1 MINCEISHGN
11 LNEKVESFPLRL
23 LPLDGVA
30 SDDGAFGADGVA
42 QAGHELHIPL
52 AEPGVCGLAVDEQLE
67 ASGAVRGALQADLG
81 IRDVEAARILSR
93 IEFARYIE
101 GFHGDDLAG
110 ARLRETHV
118 AAVFAPADER
128 LRVGQPVFDA
138 VELCLQLLFGP
149 LMPGLLLAVDTVQRP
164 DLLVQGAILR
174 VEAVDLL
181 LLLDTGVLIIALIPS
196 TMF

>member
-1 MINCEISHGN
+1 MYRSNTN
-11 LNEKVESFPLRL
+11 L
-23 LPLDGVA
+23 
-30 SDDGAFGADGVA
+30 
-42 QAGHELHIPL
+42 H
-52 AEPGVCGLAVDEQLE
+52 
-67 ASGAVRGALQADLG
+67 
-81 IRDVEAARILSR
+81 
-93 IEFARYIE
+93 
-101 GFHGDDLAG
+101 
-110 ARLRETHV
+110 RLRETHV